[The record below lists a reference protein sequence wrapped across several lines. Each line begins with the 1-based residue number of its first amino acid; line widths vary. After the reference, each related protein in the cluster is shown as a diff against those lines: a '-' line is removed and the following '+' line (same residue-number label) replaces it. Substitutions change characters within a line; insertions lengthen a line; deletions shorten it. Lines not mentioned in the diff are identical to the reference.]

1 MDRKILVV
9 CLLLLSGCKSKVTAC
24 TYYSEQGQIEIEIE
38 AVNDDIKQIEVCSSF
53 NLPISLVSDKDKF
66 NDLLKQLSEEYY
78 IDENNILSKKESV
91 LLDKKYSLSK
101 TLEYLKMK
109 RFVCE

>member
-1 MDRKILVV
+1 MDKRFVIL
-9 CLLLLSGCKSKVTAC
+9 CLFLLSGCKSKNIAC

-38 AVNDDIKQIEVCSSF
+38 AMNDDIKQIEVCSSF
-53 NLPISLVSDKDKF
+53 NLPMSLVYDEDKYADF
-66 NDLLKQLSEEYY
+66 LKQLSDEYY
-78 IDENNILSKKESV
+78 IDENNTLIKKESV

-101 TLEYLKMK
+101 TLDYLKMK